1 MGERLR
7 MDGET
12 PPEPGKGTFFLLALF
27 VAGIHGVWWLTGDG
41 VAQGGGFTDGDS
53 YTWLI
58 RVERLLETGAWFDN
72 SLPRFNAPFG
82 MTIHWTRPLDVL
94 LIGLSLPLVP
104 ALGWGKAL
112 YGAGVAISPLLH
124 VLTALALA
132 WAAAPV
138 LGRWGAVIA
147 GALTATES
155 GVLAFAM
162 AGRADHHMLFAL
174 IAVLALGALIRAL
187 AGPGENDGN
196 GSEPGDKN
204 GGKHATMAGLLLALG
219 IWVGPEMLLLAG
231 LGMAVAGLKWV
242 ACEDGSRRL
251 NVRLAAGLAL
261 GLAAAMVLE
270 RGAEGF
276 FGVEYDRI
284 SVVQLTPMVLIWGFW
299 WAVSTFQRRGLLDV
313 PARRL
318 GAGIS
323 GAVLVIGISLILF
336 PRIPEG
342 PMAGADPEW
351 FAIWARISES
361 GSIDDVPHFLLYAGS
376 VVFAGPWAV
385 WWMVRAWPGKDRWP
399 WFLIMAA
406 TLVFTVAG
414 VLWLRWVLYAGLF
427 LAIIV
432 AGLILDADR
441 ALDKRF
447 VFPTRVVVKV
457 GVILV
462 LAIGPLAAGAGAVY
476 GMNGAGR
483 EKSAG
488 ACPVRDL
495 ARFLDRPPWND
506 RSRVIV
512 ASGNFGPE
520 LVYRTR
526 HRAVASVYHRNDKGM
541 LAGRAILAGRD
552 EGAVRD
558 LIRERRVDLVLLC
571 PGSSH
576 DGYFLEN
583 GGESLYRRLERGD
596 LPGWISEIALTAG
609 LKGRFRLFQV
619 SPPVN

>member
-1 MGERLR
+1 
-7 MDGET
+7 
-12 PPEPGKGTFFLLALF
+12 
-27 VAGIHGVWWLTGDG
+27 
-41 VAQGGGFTDGDS
+41 
-53 YTWLI
+53 
-58 RVERLLETGAWFDN
+58 
-72 SLPRFNAPFG
+72 
-82 MTIHWTRPLDVL
+82 
-94 LIGLSLPLVP
+94 
-104 ALGWGKAL
+104 L

-124 VLTALALA
+124 VLTAVAMA

-147 GALTATES
+147 GALTAAQF

-187 AGPGENDGN
+187 AGPGDNDGPRDNN
-196 GSEPGDKN
+196 GDNN
-204 GGKHATMAGLLLALG
+204 GGKAAIMAGLLLALG

-231 LGMAVAGLKWV
+231 LGLAAAGLKWI

-251 NVRLAAGLAL
+251 NVRLAVGLVL

-270 RGAEGF
+270 RGGEGF

-284 SVVQLTPMVLIWGFW
+284 SVVHLTPMVLIWGFW
-299 WAVSTFQRRGLLDV
+299 WAVSIIQRRGLLDV

-318 GAGIS
+318 GAAIC
-323 GAVLVIGISLILF
+323 GAVLVAGVSLMLF

-351 FAIWARISES
+351 FAVWALISES
-361 GSIDDVPHFLLYAGS
+361 GSIDDVPHFLLYAGG
-376 VVFAGPWAV
+376 VIFAGPWAV
-385 WWMVRAWPGKDRWP
+385 WRTVRAWPGEDRWA
-399 WFLIMAA
+399 WVLIAA
-406 TLVFTVAG
+406 GTIVFTVAG

-427 LAIIV
+427 LAITV

-447 VFPTRVVVKV
+447 VFPARSVVKV
-457 GVILV
+457 GAILV

-476 GMNGAGR
+476 GMKGAGGETPAR
-483 EKSAG
+483 S
-488 ACPVRDL
+488 CPVLDL

-506 RSRVIV
+506 RSRIIV
-512 ASGNFGPE
+512 ASGNFGPT

-526 HRAVASVYHRNDKGM
+526 HRAVASVYHRNDEGM

-552 EGAVRD
+552 EAAVRG
-558 LIRERRVDLVLLC
+558 LIRERRADLVVLC

-576 DGYFLEN
+576 DGYFLKN
-583 GGESLYRRLERGD
+583 GGESFYRRLERGD
-596 LPGWISEIALTAG
+596 LPGWIRETALPAG
-609 LKGRFRLFQV
+609 LEGRFRLFEV